1 MTERIGID
9 VVVNAKGAETGAK
22 QAVSSLNALD
32 SAATKTEAKFKS
44 LNGLAATLGTTLAGV
59 ASVVAVRSALDLA
72 DRYSGLEQRVKQ
84 ATAATGDF
92 ARVNEGLF
100 AIAQRTGSAFS
111 DTVDVFQRLGFAAE
125 SLGASNND
133 ILRLVQTVQQLGV
146 ISGASTTAMSAGL
159 MQFSQ
164 ALGSGVV
171 RAEEFNSILE
181 NLPAVADKIAKGFGS
196 TVAEVR
202 KAVNEGKVLSKDVF
216 EILLSQS
223 EDVAEQFESMP
234 DSLSRASQSFK
245 NSLGAAFSDLDQKL
259 GATKALSGLVRE
271 AGTAFEEFAADSER
285 VSETLDTLGTAAV
298 FAGSVFTTRLAV
310 SAYSAAAAFV
320 ATNVAGLTTRN
331 VLITL
336 AGVSQGAAAGFTNA
350 ALASRALSASLAF
363 LAGPVGIIAAATA
376 LTYFIT
382 QADES
387 EEATKKLKQETDN
400 YRASVALLA
409 EEQARADMDRFTRGQ
424 AEQLA
429 LVGKLEK
436 QIADKF
442 KQLTD
447 AQKIGGE
454 RSEAIERTYLR
465 QLDQLQT
472 QLDGAKTAMGEFGK
486 QAVLTFDRLLALKD
500 ITEETGGA
508 VVTLATNPFEKMIAS
523 LNEQAATF
531 GKTEEFARRYSAEIA
546 IQEEVARLGANA
558 TNEQK
563 TAVKAYGSALLA
575 AADAVN
581 ALTQAERDRE
591 DAANASEAVKGFR
604 ESGADVSHAADA
616 AVNSGLQREARTAIE
631 DGTSLDG
638 PAEANFETARAGLR
652 DLFAL
657 QNDEAAAAFEDQT
670 ARREE
675 EFEAAMEQVV
685 GFEEQEAEL
694 RALFD
699 ADKENQKR
707 EHEAR
712 LTGIQ
717 AEFVDKRKAL
727 DDAETQMKL
736 SAAKF
741 MLGQLEGLMSSRS
754 RKLFEIGK
762 AAAVANALVKTY
774 EAGSDAYAYGAKIGG
789 PYVGAAFAAVA
800 VLAQLQNV
808 QRIKNTS
815 FGSSGGGGS
824 PGGGASP
831 SVGASDA
838 PLPSQAPQQVTNSQT
853 LNAGGGSTITVEIGT
868 INGGVASTSEL
879 TSQFRTVLREEI
891 APVLGELFDRDVVV
905 IRSTTRQGAEL
916 AGNR

>member
-22 QAVSSLNALD
+22 QAVSSLNAID
-32 SAATKTEAKFKS
+32 SAAAKTEAKFKS

-72 DRYSGLEQRVKQ
+72 DRYSGLEQRIKQ

-92 ARVNEGLF
+92 GRVNEGLF

-125 SLGASNND
+125 SLGASNTD

-223 EDVAEQFESMP
+223 EDVAEQFEAMP
-234 DSLSRASQSFK
+234 DSLSRASQAFE

-259 GATKALSGLVRE
+259 GATKALAGLIRE
-271 AGTAFEEFAADSER
+271 AGTSFEEFAADSER
-285 VSETLDTLGTAAV
+285 VSETLDALGTAAV
-298 FAGSVFTTRLAV
+298 FVGSVFATRLAV
-310 SAYSAAAAFV
+310 SAYSAAASFV
-320 ATNVAGLTTRN
+320 ATNVAGLTTRS

-350 ALASRALSASLAF
+350 ALASRALSTSLAF

-409 EEQARADMDRFTRGQ
+409 EEQARADLDRFTRGQ

-447 AQKIGGE
+447 AQKFGGE
-454 RSEAIERTYLR
+454 RNEAIERTYLR

-472 QLDGAKTAMGEFGK
+472 QLDDAKTAMGEFGK
-486 QAVLTFDRLLALKD
+486 QAVLAFDQLLALKD
-500 ITEETGGA
+500 MTEETGGA

-546 IQEEVARLGANA
+546 IQEEITRLGKNA

-563 TAVKAYGSALLA
+563 AAVEAYGAALLSA
-575 AADAVN
+575 VEAVN
-581 ALTQAERDRE
+581 LLTKAERERE
-591 DAANASEAVKGFR
+591 DALKASDTSKAFQRG
-604 ESGADVSHAADA
+604 GADIARGTDASGVSSRQRAAGDA
-616 AVNSGLQREARTAIE
+616 MDQALSHQDPYENNFGDARGA
-631 DGTSLDG
+631 L
-638 PAEANFETARAGLR
+638 RA
-652 DLFAL
+652 LFSA
-657 QNDEAAAAFEDQT
+657 QNDEAQAAFEEQME
-670 ARREE
+670 RRAE
-675 EFEAAMEQVV
+675 EFEIAMEQTI
-685 GFEEQEAEL
+685 GFEEQQAEL
-694 RALFD
+694 RAQFQ
-699 ADKENQKR
+699 ADKENLTR
-707 EHEAR
+707 EHENR
-712 LTGIQ
+712 VTDIQ
-717 AEFVDKRKAL
+717 AEFVAKRKAIDDLEAKTRL
-727 DDAETQMKL
+727 DG
-736 SAAKF
+736 AKF
-741 MLGQLEGLMSSRS
+741 MLGQLATLMSSKS
-754 RKLFEIGK
+754 RKLFEVGK
-762 AAAVANALVKTY
+762 AAAISMALIDTY
-774 EAGSDAYAYGAKIGG
+774 ESAASSFKFGSQIGG
-789 PYVGAAFAAVA
+789 PYVGAAFAAAA
-800 VLAQLQNV
+800 VIAQLANV
-808 QRIKNTS
+808 KRIKDTQ
-815 FGSSGGGGS
+815 FGGGGGGGGSSGGS
-824 PGGGASP
+824 APSVGGASTP
-831 SVGASDA
+831 MPAEPPQNVTTTQTITGNGA
-838 PLPSQAPQQVTNSQT
+838 
-853 LNAGGGSTITVEIGT
+853 STITVEIGT
-868 INGGVASTSEL
+868 INGGAATTEEL
-879 TSQFRTVLREEI
+879 AGQFRTVLREEI
-891 APVLGELFDRDVVV
+891 APVLGELFDRDALAVPERA
-905 IRSTTRQGAEL
+905 IRS
-916 AGNR
+916 